1 MSSISHRLI
10 SMGALVCLV
19 ACTGSVAE
27 PKPELALQCEF
38 TKCECR
44 DPAHPFSKAAP
55 VLWNQDGSAGCAE
68 GCILSTVK
76 KTSPSP
82 GKVIPTYSACAH
94 SGPRTARGNLGRD
107 ARINDDC
114 AF

>member
-1 MSSISHRLI
+1 M

-19 ACTGSVAE
+19 ACTASAV
-27 PKPELALQCEF
+27 KPESELGLQCEF
-38 TKCECR
+38 AKCECQ
-44 DPAHPFSKAAP
+44 DAANPFSQAAP

-68 GCILSTVK
+68 GRILVMVKETPRRRGTVLR
-76 KTSPSP
+76 
-82 GKVIPTYSACAH
+82 TYAACAH
-94 SGPRTARGNLGRD
+94 SGPRTVPGNLGRD